1 MVDVVFATSTPFAA
15 TPGVPTE
22 TPTLPTELV
31 PIDKGTHTRKVSE
44 AIPIPAETLTP
55 QKVAIS
61 PATIQIEVAPPVTP
75 LVISTSDP
83 FAVLS
88 QAVKD
93 GSSLVVTPS
102 SIPSSA
108 TRGPDVDL
116 SFEGFED
123 VLEDPDNEPVLKKRI
138 FDSDDEESA
147 PLETEFMG
155 MCLFPFPFF
164 FVFLPSSFFPFFFH
178 LFLTPMYLCLPFAAI
193 SFYLYAYFRIL

>member
-1 MVDVVFATSTPFAA
+1 MLTSFFNLIFCFLFPLQSKQEVA
-15 TPGVPTE
+15 TPPT
-22 TPTLPTELV
+22 TV
-31 PIDKGTHTRKVSE
+31 
-44 AIPIPAETLTP
+44 
-55 QKVAIS
+55 
-61 PATIQIEVAPPVTP
+61 QIEVASPITP

-108 TRGPDVDL
+108 THGPDVDL
-116 SFEGFED
+116 SSEGSED
-123 VLEDPDNEPVLKKRI
+123 VLKDPDDEPIMKKRI
-138 FDSDDEESA
+138 SDSDDKESA
-147 PLETEFMG
+147 PPKTEFMG
-155 MCLFPFPFF
+155 MCLFPFLFF
-164 FVFLPSSFFPFFFH
+164 FLLFLLFLPSSFFPFFFH